1 MTRSSAAANGLM
13 LAAYQ
18 CAMMMHVPAFR
29 MQSRVFTVVGA
40 GGRQRPMFMGEW
52 TDELGEKHTSGFSDW
67 LMLPTIRTNLK
78 GELHP
83 KVPTPNLNLTIV
95 ASTTGICVPLF
106 VECKALSG
114 RLTPDQKAFKEYVE
128 RAGAYYLELRDSAD
142 TLMEW
147 FRAHGVE
154 KP

>member
-18 CAMMMHVPAFR
+18 CAMMMHVPALR

-40 GGRQRPMFMGEW
+40 GGRQRPMNMGEW
-52 TDELGEKHTSGFSDW
+52 TDDLGEKHTAGMADW
-67 LMLPTIRTNLK
+67 LMLPTIRTNMK

-83 KVPTPNLNLTIV
+83 KVATPNMTVTIV
-95 ASTTGICVPLF
+95 ASTGICIPLW
-106 VECKALSG
+106 VECKAGTG
-114 RLTPDQKAFKEYVE
+114 RLEKSQKAFQSYVE
-128 RAGAYYLELRDSAD
+128 NAGAYYLELRDSAD